1 MPRTVKEVM
10 TTRVV
15 SVLPDDPATRAVDLL
30 RRYGFSALPV
40 ADRGYHLVGMVSLLD
55 VLRWREA
62 HPEDTED
69 PAVGEI
75 MTRDVLWM
83 RPSAKLTLVGHRLRT
98 YGELRVMPIVERGR
112 LVGVVTRSDL
122 LRPRRQENWAT
133 ALVRHFKGKDSAEDE
148 VLLNLAR
155 PHRVGPP
162 PADTALVREVM
173 TTDVVSVGVGQ
184 SVEGAAEMLLRHR
197 LTAMPVVDDR
207 RQVLGVVSEADLLR
221 DPLSGRRELRTVGGV
236 MTRPAVVIAADA
248 TVAEARAM
256 VADRG
261 LRMMPVVEGGRLVGV
276 LSRRDLV

>member
-1 MPRTVKEVM
+1 M

-62 HPEDTED
+62 HPEDAED

-98 YGELRVMPIVERGR
+98 YGELRVMPIVERGV

-122 LRPRRQENWAT
+122 LRPRASLGDRIRRRFRRT
-133 ALVRHFKGKDSAEDE
+133 DRDE
-148 VLLNLAR
+148 PLLRMAR
-155 PHRVGPP
+155 ARRAGPRAP
-162 PADTALVREVM
+162 DDAPVTDVM
-173 TTDVVSVGVGQ
+173 TTDVIAIRRSVAL
-184 SVEGAAEMLLRHR
+184 SRAVELMLQHRH
-197 LTAMPVVDDR
+197 TALPVVEWDGR
-207 RQVLGVVSEADLLR
+207 LVGLVSEADVLG
-221 DPLSGRRELRTVGGV
+221 DPLYTQGPRRTVGDV
-236 MTRPAVVIAADA
+236 MTHAPITVDVDA
-248 TVAEARAM
+248 TVGAARDLI
-256 VADRG
+256 ADRG
-261 LRMMPVVEGGRLVGV
+261 LRLLPVVKEGVVVGV
-276 LSRRDLV
+276 VGRSDLV

>member
-62 HPEDTED
+62 HPEDAED

-98 YGELRVMPIVERGR
+98 YGELRVMPIVERGV
-112 LVGVVTRSDL
+112 LVGIVTRSDL
-122 LRPRRQENWAT
+122 LRPRASLGDRIRSRFRRDDRDEPLLRMARPRRPGPRAPDDAPITTVMTNDVIAVRRSATLSRAVELMLQYRHT
-133 ALVRHFKGKDSAEDE
+133 AL
-148 VLLNLAR
+148 
-155 PHRVGPP
+155 
-162 PADTALVREVM
+162 
-173 TTDVVSVGVGQ
+173 
-184 SVEGAAEMLLRHR
+184 
-197 LTAMPVVDDR
+197 PVVEWDGR
-207 RQVLGVVSEADLLR
+207 LVGLVSEADVLG
-221 DPLSGRRELRTVGGV
+221 DPLYTQGPRRTVGDV
-236 MTRPAVVIAADA
+236 MTHAPITVDVDASAGAARDLIA
-248 TVAEARAM
+248 E
-256 VADRG
+256 RG
-261 LRMMPVVEGGRLVGV
+261 LRLLPVVKEGVVVGV
-276 LSRRDLV
+276 VGRSDLV

>member
-98 YGELRVMPIVERGR
+98 YGELRVMPIVERGV
-112 LVGVVTRSDL
+112 LVGIVTRSDL
-122 LRPRRQENWAT
+122 LRSRASIGDRIRSRFRRDDRDEPLLHMARSRRPGPRAPDDAPITTVMTNDVIAVRRSATLSRAVELMLQHRHT
-133 ALVRHFKGKDSAEDE
+133 AL
-148 VLLNLAR
+148 
-155 PHRVGPP
+155 
-162 PADTALVREVM
+162 
-173 TTDVVSVGVGQ
+173 
-184 SVEGAAEMLLRHR
+184 
-197 LTAMPVVDDR
+197 PVVEWDGR
-207 RQVLGVVSEADLLR
+207 LVGLVSEADVLG
-221 DPLSGRRELRTVGGV
+221 DPLYTQGPRRTVGDV
-236 MTRPAVVIAADA
+236 MTHAPITVDVDA
-248 TVAEARAM
+248 TVGAARDLI
-256 VADRG
+256 ADRG
-261 LRMMPVVEGGRLVGV
+261 LRLLPVVKEGVVVGV
-276 LSRRDLV
+276 VGRSDLV

>member
-1 MPRTVKEVM
+1 VPRTVKEVM

-62 HPEDTED
+62 HPEDAED

-98 YGELRVMPIVERGR
+98 YGELRVMPIVERGV

-122 LRPRRQENWAT
+122 LRPRASIGDRIRSRFGRDDRDEPLLRMARARRPGPRAPDDAPITTVMTNDVIAVRRSATLSRAVELMLQHRHT
-133 ALVRHFKGKDSAEDE
+133 AL
-148 VLLNLAR
+148 
-155 PHRVGPP
+155 
-162 PADTALVREVM
+162 
-173 TTDVVSVGVGQ
+173 
-184 SVEGAAEMLLRHR
+184 
-197 LTAMPVVDDR
+197 PVVEWDGR
-207 RQVLGVVSEADLLR
+207 LVGLVSEADVLG
-221 DPLSGRRELRTVGGV
+221 DPLYTQGPRRTVGDV
-236 MTRPAVVIAADA
+236 MTHAPITVDVDA
-248 TVAEARAM
+248 TVGAARDLI
-256 VADRG
+256 ADRG
-261 LRMMPVVEGGRLVGV
+261 LRLLPVVKEGVVVGV
-276 LSRRDLV
+276 VGRSDLV

>member
-62 HPEDTED
+62 HPEDAED

-98 YGELRVMPIVERGR
+98 YGELRVMPIVERGV

-122 LRPRRQENWAT
+122 LRPRASIGDRIRSRFRRDDRDEPLLHMARARRHGPRAPDDAPITTVMTNDVIAVRRSATLSRAVELMLQHRHT
-133 ALVRHFKGKDSAEDE
+133 AL
-148 VLLNLAR
+148 
-155 PHRVGPP
+155 
-162 PADTALVREVM
+162 
-173 TTDVVSVGVGQ
+173 
-184 SVEGAAEMLLRHR
+184 
-197 LTAMPVVDDR
+197 PVVEWDGR
-207 RQVLGVVSEADLLR
+207 LVGLVSEADVLG
-221 DPLSGRRELRTVGGV
+221 DPLYTQGPRRTVSDV
-236 MTRPAVVIAADA
+236 MTHAPITVDVDA
-248 TVAEARAM
+248 TVGAARDLI
-256 VADRG
+256 ADRG
-261 LRMMPVVEGGRLVGV
+261 QRLLPVVKEGVAVGV
-276 LSRRDLV
+276 VGRSDLV

>member
-62 HPEDTED
+62 HPEDAED

-98 YGELRVMPIVERGR
+98 YGELRVMPIVERGV

-122 LRPRRQENWAT
+122 LRPRASIGDRIRSRFRRDEPLLHRARARRPGPRAPDDAPITTVMTNDVIAVRRSATLSRAVELMLQHRHT
-133 ALVRHFKGKDSAEDE
+133 AL
-148 VLLNLAR
+148 
-155 PHRVGPP
+155 
-162 PADTALVREVM
+162 
-173 TTDVVSVGVGQ
+173 
-184 SVEGAAEMLLRHR
+184 
-197 LTAMPVVDDR
+197 PVVEWDGR
-207 RQVLGVVSEADLLR
+207 LVGLVSEADVLG
-221 DPLSGRRELRTVGGV
+221 DPLYTQGPRCTVGDV
-236 MTRPAVVIAADA
+236 MTHAPITVDVDA
-248 TVAEARAM
+248 TVGAARDLI
-256 VADRG
+256 ADRG
-261 LRMMPVVEGGRLVGV
+261 LRLLPVVKEGVVVGV
-276 LSRRDLV
+276 VGRSDLV

>member
-62 HPEDTED
+62 HPEDAED

-98 YGELRVMPIVERGR
+98 YGELRVMPIVERGV
-112 LVGVVTRSDL
+112 LVGIVTRSDL
-122 LRPRRQENWAT
+122 LRPRASLGDRISRRFRRDDRDEPLLRMARPRRPGPRAPDDAPITTVMTNDVIAVRRSATLSRAVELMLQHRHT
-133 ALVRHFKGKDSAEDE
+133 AL
-148 VLLNLAR
+148 
-155 PHRVGPP
+155 
-162 PADTALVREVM
+162 
-173 TTDVVSVGVGQ
+173 
-184 SVEGAAEMLLRHR
+184 
-197 LTAMPVVDDR
+197 PVVESDGR
-207 RQVLGVVSEADLLR
+207 LVGLVSEADVLG
-221 DPLSGRRELRTVGGV
+221 DPLYTQGPRRTVGDV
-236 MTRPAVVIAADA
+236 MTHAPITVDVDA
-248 TVAEARAM
+248 TVGAARDLIAE
-256 VADRG
+256 RG
-261 LRMMPVVEGGRLVGV
+261 LRLLPVVKEGVVVGV
-276 LSRRDLV
+276 VGRSDLV

>member
-62 HPEDTED
+62 HPEDAED

-98 YGELRVMPIVERGR
+98 YGELRVMPIVERGV

-122 LRPRRQENWAT
+122 LRPRASIGDRIRSRFRRDDRDEPLLHMARPRRPGPRAPDDAPITTVMTNDVIAVRRSATLSRAVELMLQHRHT
-133 ALVRHFKGKDSAEDE
+133 AL
-148 VLLNLAR
+148 
-155 PHRVGPP
+155 
-162 PADTALVREVM
+162 
-173 TTDVVSVGVGQ
+173 
-184 SVEGAAEMLLRHR
+184 
-197 LTAMPVVDDR
+197 PVVEWDGR
-207 RQVLGVVSEADLLR
+207 LVGVVSEADVLG
-221 DPLSGRRELRTVGGV
+221 DPLYTQGPRRTVGDV
-236 MTRPAVVIAADA
+236 MTHAPITVDVDA
-248 TVAEARAM
+248 TVGAARDLI
-256 VADRG
+256 ADRG
-261 LRMMPVVEGGRLVGV
+261 LRLLPVVKEGVVVGAVGR
-276 LSRRDLV
+276 SDLV

>member
-62 HPEDTED
+62 HPEDAED

-98 YGELRVMPIVERGR
+98 YGELRVMPIVERGV

-122 LRPRRQENWAT
+122 LQPRASLGDRIRRRLRSDDRDEPLLRMARARRAGPRAPDDAPVTSVMTADVIAVRRSASLSRVAELMLQHRHT
-133 ALVRHFKGKDSAEDE
+133 AL
-148 VLLNLAR
+148 
-155 PHRVGPP
+155 
-162 PADTALVREVM
+162 
-173 TTDVVSVGVGQ
+173 
-184 SVEGAAEMLLRHR
+184 
-197 LTAMPVVDDR
+197 PVVEWDGR
-207 RQVLGVVSEADLLR
+207 LVGLVSEADVLG
-221 DPLSGRRELRTVGGV
+221 DPLYTQGPRRTVGDV
-236 MTRPAVVIAADA
+236 MTHAPITVDVDA
-248 TVAEARAM
+248 TVGAARDLI
-256 VADRG
+256 ADRG
-261 LRMMPVVEGGRLVGV
+261 LRLLPVVKEGVVVGV
-276 LSRRDLV
+276 VGRSDLV

>member
-62 HPEDTED
+62 HPEDAAD

-83 RPSAKLTLVGHRLRT
+83 RPSAKLSLVGHRLRT
-98 YGELRVMPIVERGR
+98 YGELRVMPIVERGV

-122 LRPRRQENWAT
+122 LRPRAGLGDRIWRRFRRT
-133 ALVRHFKGKDSAEDE
+133 DRDE
-148 VLLNLAR
+148 PLLRMAR
-155 PHRVGPP
+155 PRRGGPRAP
-162 PADTALVREVM
+162 DDAPLTDVM
-173 TTDVVSVGVGQ
+173 TTDVIAIRRSVALSRAVELMLQHRHTALPVIEWDGRLVG
-184 SVEGAAEMLLRHR
+184 L
-197 LTAMPVVDDR
+197 
-207 RQVLGVVSEADLLR
+207 VSEADVLG
-221 DPLSGRRELRTVGGV
+221 DPLYTQGPRRTVGEV
-236 MTRPAVVIAADA
+236 MTKAAITVDVDA
-248 TVAEARAM
+248 TVGAARDLIAE
-256 VADRG
+256 RG
-261 LRMMPVVEGGRLVGV
+261 LRLLPVVKEGMLVGV
-276 LSRRDLV
+276 VGRSDLV